1 MYKETLLK
9 VKITLNKINGCKT
22 KMAINP
28 LKGFFEAKSMAI
40 FGASSSED
48 KPGFVIAKN
57 FIENFEGKTY
67 LINPKGGE
75 ILGQPVY
82 KNLDEISESIEAAT
96 IIVPAKYVP
105 GAMQECAKKGT
116 KFVTIISGG
125 FKEIGEEGKLLQQ
138 QIDTIA
144 KENDIRIV
152 GPNCIGL
159 FYPKRGLD
167 MVFLPE
173 EKLKRPGVGNISI
186 LSQSGAFGSAF
197 LDIMGSL
204 GNGNYVSKFV
214 SYGNASDINEADI
227 LEYFGD
233 DPETKVI
240 LAYLEGFKEGK
251 RFIEI
256 ARKVSLKKPIIAI
269 KANRNEAGAHAVA
282 SHTASLAAN
291 DAVTDALFREAGII
305 RAYTWDELFDCMTA
319 FNSSLLPED
328 KRVLVITDGGGAGV
342 MASDAIGEMKLDLAE
357 ISPDIHQ
364 KMREDL
370 PSYFSV
376 ANPIDLTGSA
386 TAKEYI
392 YALEQTINDPAID
405 SITYIIIPT
414 PPAIN
419 VKELME
425 GLKPYAKTIKKT
437 IVFCAIGGAEA
448 YYIKEELEQMNF
460 PFYPTPARSIY
471 AIKKLTE
478 YSQYLKSHG
487 QKLPIIRE
495 IPK

>member
-1 MYKETLLK
+1 
-9 VKITLNKINGCKT
+9 
-22 KMAINP
+22 MAKNP
-28 LKGFFEAKSMAI
+28 LHYFFQAKSIAI
-40 FGASSSED
+40 FGASASKG
-48 KPGFVIAKN
+48 KPGYVIAEN
-57 FIENFEGKTY
+57 FIKNFEGKTF

-82 KNLDEISESIEAAT
+82 KSVQEVSEPIDSAV
-96 IIVPAKYVP
+96 IIVPAKYSPAAV
-105 GAMQECAKKGT
+105 ADCAKKGI

-125 FKEIGEEGKLLQQ
+125 FKEIGEKGLQLQ
-138 QIDTIA
+138 KEIDEIA
-144 KENDIRIV
+144 HQHDMRII

-167 MVFLPE
+167 MVFLPD
-173 EKLKRPGVGNISI
+173 EKLKRPGVGGVSI

-204 GNGNYVSKFV
+204 GNGNYLSKFV

-240 LAYLEGFKEGK
+240 LAYLEGFKDGR
-251 RFIEI
+251 RFIET

-291 DAVTDALFREAGII
+291 DAVTDALFKEVGII
-305 RAYTWDELFDCMTA
+305 RAYTWDELFDCMNA
-319 FNSSLLPED
+319 FNSSYLP
-328 KRVLVITDGGGAGV
+328 KGRRVLIITDGGGAGV
-342 MASDAIGEMKLDLAE
+342 MASDAVGELGLELAE
-357 ISPDIHQ
+357 LSPKVHE
-364 KMREDL
+364 KMRKDL
-370 PSYFSV
+370 PPIISV

-386 TAKEYI
+386 TAKEYL
-392 YALEQTINDPAID
+392 YALEQTVDDPNVD

-419 VKELME
+419 VYELME
-425 GLKPYAKTIKKT
+425 GLKPYAKSIKKT
-437 IVFCAIGGAEA
+437 ITFCAIGGKEA
-448 YYIKEELEQMNF
+448 IYIREELEKMNF
-460 PFYPTPARSIY
+460 PFYPTPARAVY
-471 AIKKLTE
+471 AIDKLTE
-478 YSQYLKSHG
+478 YADYLQAHG
-487 QKLPIIRE
+487 TELPVLRATPE
-495 IPK
+495 N

>member
-1 MYKETLLK
+1 
-9 VKITLNKINGCKT
+9 
-22 KMAINP
+22 MANNP
-28 LKGFFEAKSMAI
+28 LKDFFEAKSMAI
-40 FGASSSED
+40 FGASASEG
-48 KPGFVIAKN
+48 KPGFVIAEN
-57 FIENFEGKTY
+57 FINNFEGKTY

-75 ILGQPVY
+75 ILGHPVQ
-82 KNLDEISESIEAAT
+82 KSVLEVKEPIDAAV

-105 GAMQECAKKGT
+105 SAMDDCAKKGI
-116 KFVTIISGG
+116 KCVTIISGG
-125 FKEIGEEGKLLQQ
+125 FTEIGEEGKKLQQ
-138 QIDTIA
+138 QINQTA
-144 KENDIRIV
+144 KENNIRII

-173 EKLKRPGVGNISI
+173 EKLKRPKDGGVSI

-204 GNGNYVSKFV
+204 GNGQYLSKFV

-227 LEYFGD
+227 LEYFGQ
-233 DPETKVI
+233 DPETKII
-240 LAYLEGFKEGK
+240 LAYLEGFKEGR

-256 ARKVSLKKPIIAI
+256 AREVSLKKPIIAI
-269 KANRNEAGAHAVA
+269 KANRTEAGAHAVA

-291 DAVTDALFREAGII
+291 DDVTDALFNEAGII
-305 RAYTWDELFDCMTA
+305 RAYTWDELFDCMNA
-319 FNSSLLPED
+319 FNSSLLPEGD
-328 KRVLVITDGGGAGV
+328 RVLVITDGGGAGV
-342 MASDAIGEMKLDLAE
+342 MASDAIGTMGMELAE
-357 ISPDIHQ
+357 LSPNIHK

-370 PSYFSV
+370 PPIISV

-386 TAKEYI
+386 TAKEYL
-392 YALEQTINDPAID
+392 YALEQTADDPKVD

-437 IVFCAIGGAEA
+437 ITFCAIGGAEA
-448 YYIKEELEQMNF
+448 EYIKEELEQMNF
-460 PFYPTPARSIY
+460 PFYPTPARSVY
-471 AIKKLTE
+471 AIKMLTE
-478 YSQYLKSHG
+478 YADYLKRHNV
-487 QKLPIIRE
+487 KLPVIRE
-495 IPK
+495 TPK